1 MAIRKI
7 IGIVVCL
14 IGILIGAALSGMF
27 IIIMLAY
34 WGAPENPGSE
44 GNIVLGISA
53 LLGALIGYGI
63 YKLGRKIAG

>member
-1 MAIRKI
+1 MTARKI
-7 IGIVVCL
+7 IGLIVCL
-14 IGILIGAALSGMF
+14 IGILIGAALSGMS

-44 GNIVLGISA
+44 GNIVLGLMA
-53 LLGALIGYGI
+53 LMGAAIGFGI

>member
-1 MAIRKI
+1 MTARKI
-7 IGIVVCL
+7 IGILVCL
-14 IGILIGAALSGMF
+14 IGILTGAALSGMF

-44 GNIVLGISA
+44 GNIVLGICA
-53 LLGALIGYGI
+53 FLGALIGFGI